1 MSDSGDKATNMER
14 GILFAHLI
22 EPTHVGAGEGLG
34 TIDRPVFRESTTG
47 YPTIPGSTLKGVTK
61 AAAEADA
68 TTWDKD
74 IARAAFG
81 TSGDDG
87 GNQGCMLWADFRLLF
102 LPLRSLAGTFAWA
115 TSTLA
120 LARFLR
126 ALELVDTQC
135 VGYRSLSAFL
145 AANHLNT
152 ASDNAIVHDASTCLV
167 VSGDTMVIEGFVLKA
182 KPDESKPDAGGGIRQ
197 LRLFADWLTRAVFAD
212 NYWQS
217 FFSDRIAVLPDDAFA
232 HTCRNSL
239 PVDANIKID
248 PKTGVTTTGSLRYTE
263 FVPAETLMYSPLT
276 ILKPLTETVADLE
289 CVTDTWRDY
298 AKTRPVLQFGAD
310 ESKGKG
316 VSQLAFLS
324 KTSVDAEREEGAQ
337 S

>member
-1 MSDSGDKATNMER
+1 MSDTGDRATNMER
-14 GILFAHLI
+14 GILFAHLL

-61 AAAEADA
+61 AAAEAHG

-74 IARAAFG
+74 IANAAFG
-81 TSGDDG
+81 TSGDSG
-87 GNQGCMLWADFRLLF
+87 GHQGCMLWADFRLLF

-126 ALELVDTQC
+126 ALELVDNHS
-135 VGYRSLSAFL
+135 VGYTSLTAFL
-145 AANHLNT
+145 AANRLHT
-152 ASDNAIVHDASTCLV
+152 ASDHAIVHDAGTCLAM
-167 VSGDTMVIEGFVLKA
+167 SGDTMVIEGFVLKA
-182 KPDESKPDAGGGIRQ
+182 KSDASEPDAGGDIRQ
-197 LRLFADWLTRAVFAD
+197 LRLFAKWLTHAVFAEE
-212 NYWQS
+212 YWQS
-217 FFSDRIAVLPDDAFA
+217 FFSDRIAILPDDAFA

-248 PKTGVTTTGSLRYTE
+248 PKTGITTTGSLRYTE

-276 ILKPLTETVADLE
+276 ILKPLTEVAADLE
-289 CVTDTWRDY
+289 CVTDTWKDY

-316 VSQLAFLS
+316 VAQLSFLS
-324 KTSVDAEREEGAQ
+324 TTSVDAEREKGAQ